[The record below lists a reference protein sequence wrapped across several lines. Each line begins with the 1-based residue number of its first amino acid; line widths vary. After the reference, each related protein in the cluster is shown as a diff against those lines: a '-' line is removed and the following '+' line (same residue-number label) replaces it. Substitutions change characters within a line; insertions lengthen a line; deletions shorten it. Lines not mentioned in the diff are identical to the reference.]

1 MNTIYEEEFD
11 TLVLSGSSSRGIAV
25 LGALQYF
32 YDNNLLNNVQ
42 YYFGTSSGFI
52 INYLLIIGYTPIEIL
67 IHVFTTKILEKMQ
80 KINFNNLLKGQ
91 GAVSWDENIGKLLS
105 KMTLDKI
112 KFIPTFDQLY
122 NTFSKKLIGITYNA
136 SLENMEYLSVENTP
150 DLSCIE
156 AAKMSSNLP
165 FLFEK
170 CKYKNNYYIDGGIV
184 NNFPI
189 DIAKKVSNK
198 ILGIMTYNEGNKD
211 VKKNNKIIECSN
223 QFNYIY
229 RLIFIAIDHI
239 TETRIKNEDDHNI
252 KIIKIPTGTL
262 KSYNFN
268 IDSKMKFLLFS
279 TGYNLCTELFKN

>member
-25 LGALQYF
+25 LGALQYC

-42 YYFGTSSGFI
+42 YYIGTSSGFI

-67 IHVFTTKILEKMQ
+67 ISVFTTNILEKMQ
-80 KINFNNLLKGQ
+80 KINFNNLLKGD
-91 GAVSWDENIGKLLS
+91 GAVSWDENIGNLLS
-105 KMTLDKI
+105 KMTLDKLD
-112 KFIPTFDQLY
+112 FIPTFEQLY
-122 NTFSKKLIGITYNA
+122 NTFNKKLTGITFNA
-136 SLENMEYLSVENTP
+136 SLENIEYLNIENTP

-170 CKYKNNYYIDGGIV
+170 CKYKNYYYIDGGIV

-189 DIAKKVSNK
+189 DIAKKISNK
-198 ILGIMTYNEGNKD
+198 ILGIITFNEATKD
-211 VKKNNKIIECSN
+211 VEKNNKIIESSN

-229 RLIFIAIDHI
+229 KLIFVAIDHI
-239 TETRIKNEDDHNI
+239 TETRIKNEDDNNI
-252 KIIKIPTGTL
+252 KIVKIPTGTL

-268 IDSKMKFLLFS
+268 IDSKMKFSLFS
-279 TGYNLCTELFKN
+279 TGYHSFN